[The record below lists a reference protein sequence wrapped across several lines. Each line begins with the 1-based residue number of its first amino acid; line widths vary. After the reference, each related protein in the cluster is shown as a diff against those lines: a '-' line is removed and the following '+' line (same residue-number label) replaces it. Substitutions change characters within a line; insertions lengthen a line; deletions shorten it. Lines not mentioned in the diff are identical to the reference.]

1 MTDSELCL
9 LGTRGKPIC
18 PECHGNGYVPDAD
31 YESRQPVYRDCE
43 KCDSQGELSLADK
56 DTND

>member
-1 MTDSELCL
+1 MTNKIM
-9 LGTRGKPIC
+9 TNPIC

-43 KCDSQGELSLADK
+43 TCDSQGELSLADK
-56 DTND
+56 ETSD